1 MSQIQIQMQELKEWL
16 SNPTAL
22 KFKTILENSRLKLLN
37 DVSHNYIGRDH
48 QFNKDIILSSLG
60 GCEALEQVSNYL
72 DARTEEELE
81 NLLKLFFG
89 GVNE

>member
-1 MSQIQIQMQELKEWL
+1 MSQIQMQELKEWL

-22 KFKTILENSRLKLLN
+22 MFKTILANSRFKLLN

-72 DARTEEELE
+72 DARTEKELE
-81 NLLKLFFG
+81 NLLKLFSG
-89 GVNE
+89 GSND

>member
-1 MSQIQIQMQELKEWL
+1 MSQIQMQELKEWL

-22 KFKTILENSRLKLLN
+22 KFKTILANSRLKELN
-37 DVSHNYIGRDH
+37 NMSHNYIGRDN

-60 GCEALEQVSNYL
+60 VCQGLEKASNYL
-72 DARTEEELE
+72 DARTPEDLE

-89 GVNE
+89 GVND

>member
-1 MSQIQIQMQELKEWL
+1 MSQVQMQELKEWL

-22 KFKTILENSRLKLLN
+22 VFKTILANSRFKLLN

-81 NLLKLFFG
+81 NLLKLFSG

>member
-1 MSQIQIQMQELKEWL
+1 MSQIQMQELKEWL

-22 KFKTILENSRLKLLN
+22 VFKTILANSRLKLLN

-72 DARTEEELE
+72 NARTEEELE

-89 GVNE
+89 GINE

>member
-1 MSQIQIQMQELKEWL
+1 MSQVQMQELKEWL

-22 KFKTILENSRLKLLN
+22 VFKTILANSRFKLLN

-81 NLLKLFFG
+81 NLLKLFSG
-89 GVNE
+89 GVND

>member
-1 MSQIQIQMQELKEWL
+1 MSQIEMQELKEWL

-22 KFKTILENSRLKLLN
+22 KFKTILANYRLQLLN
-37 DVSHNYIGRDH
+37 NISHNYIGRDH

-72 DARTEEELE
+72 NAKTEEDLE

-89 GVNE
+89 GVSE

>member
-1 MSQIQIQMQELKEWL
+1 MSQIEMQELKDWL

-22 KFKTILENSRLKLLN
+22 KFKTILANYRLQLLN
-37 DVSHNYIGRDH
+37 NISHNYIGKDH

-72 DARTEEELE
+72 NAKKEEDLE

-89 GVNE
+89 GVSE

>member
-1 MSQIQIQMQELKEWL
+1 MSKLEVQELKEWL
-16 SNPTAL
+16 SNPTTL
-22 KFKTILENSRLKLLN
+22 KFKTILANSRFKLLN
-37 DVSHNYIGRDH
+37 DVSHNYISKEL

-60 GCEALEQVSNYL
+60 YCKALEQVSYFL
-72 DARTEEELE
+72 DARTDEELE

>member
-1 MSQIQIQMQELKEWL
+1 MSQIQMQELKEWL

-72 DARTEEELE
+72 DARTEEDLGT
-81 NLLKLFFG
+81 LIKLFHG
-89 GVNE
+89 GSND